1 MCSSVNINRT
11 STFLHPSIFP
21 SSQTWF
27 LNSFTSNTN
36 LLFTNESGNQLTQ
49 LLQAVGAHPSWV
61 THVPILFV
69 GVSNFVRRKDL
80 KSKGAKTTK
89 DFAYDQGQLLLHKGH
104 HNFKAF
110 FSFSRAFFYFKSQ
123 TLLSLFFEEKLDVIN
138 IKYQWPLTFCSRVVL
153 SVFSAGNN

>member
-1 MCSSVNINRT
+1 MCPSVNINRT
-11 STFLHPSIFP
+11 STLLTSVHISIFP
-21 SSQTWF
+21 DMDFKQFHIQYKSVVHKWIRKSADTTF
-27 LNSFTSNTN
+27 ASCRSPPIMGDPCPHFVC
-36 LLFTNESGNQLTQ
+36 G
-49 LLQAVGAHPSWV
+49 VPS
-61 THVPILFV
+61 
-69 GVSNFVRRKDL
+69 FVRRKDL

-153 SVFSAGNN
+153 SVFSADNN